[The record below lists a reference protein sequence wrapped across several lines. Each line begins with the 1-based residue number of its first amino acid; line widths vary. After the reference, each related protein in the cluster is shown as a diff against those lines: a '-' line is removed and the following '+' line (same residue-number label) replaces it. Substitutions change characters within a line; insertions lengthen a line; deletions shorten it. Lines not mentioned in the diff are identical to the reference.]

1 MTSGSVKEW
10 KKKVGDT
17 VKKGEILFVVAT
29 DKLTVDS
36 ESPADGVL
44 LAITVKEGVDV
55 PVGGTIG
62 YLGAA
67 GEAVPAEA
75 TGSPAAPE
83 SPKAASAAATPRPVG
98 APAPAAQAPA
108 SGPVAAS
115 PKAKR
120 MAREK
125 GMDLFSIVSVLTTS
139 FLKADSHGAA
149 TATASAT
156 GPMPRPCAV
165 PPSRAPRQLQTRV
178 PTATMT
184 PDATRVSAAAEA
196 RPKGWRKVWDAG
208 FKVRSAAY
216 VASAHN
222 DAARPLADGL
232 RPQMR

>member
-1 MTSGSVKEW
+1 MATAITMPKLGLTMTSGSVKEW

-125 GMDLFSIVSVLTTS
+125 GMKFVDRKSV
-139 FLKADSHGAA
+139 
-149 TATASAT
+149 
-156 GPMPRPCAV
+156 V
-165 PPSRAPRQLQTRV
+165 
-178 PTATMT
+178 
-184 PDATRVSAAAEA
+184 
-196 RPKGWRKVWDAG
+196 
-208 FKVRSAAY
+208 
-216 VASAHN
+216 
-222 DAARPLADGL
+222 
-232 RPQMR
+232 

>member
-1 MTSGSVKEW
+1 MATAITMPKLGLTMTSGSVKEW

-67 GEAVPAEA
+67 GEAVPAET

-98 APAPAAQAPA
+98 APAPAA
-108 SGPVAAS
+108 
-115 PKAKR
+115 
-120 MAREK
+120 
-125 GMDLFSIVSVLTTS
+125 
-139 FLKADSHGAA
+139 
-149 TATASAT
+149 
-156 GPMPRPCAV
+156 
-165 PPSRAPRQLQTRV
+165 
-178 PTATMT
+178 
-184 PDATRVSAAAEA
+184 
-196 RPKGWRKVWDAG
+196 
-208 FKVRSAAY
+208 
-216 VASAHN
+216 
-222 DAARPLADGL
+222 
-232 RPQMR
+232 